1 MVSSLNYALWC
12 SVVGVPAL
20 IWMFEKRSDGWK
32 NRSQTGNSLL
42 LFYWCHPPQ
51 KKTFFLQNSSQGV
64 MHDKQRAIR
73 WMLNVEHFLKA
84 VAHKDVVKRALQ
96 AEACVCVCV
105 LVCVCVCVC
114 VCVFVLSRVFSNFR
128 VRVNRVK
135 QAPSGKIQVQFWGVD
150 CVVKWHNGTVTLHQN
165 HIGCNGWWW
174 ERHGGKKRK
183 RDRGKCCVKRW
194 YTQWYNFLL
203 LLFYGCV
210 TQQNWHDSHWYL
222 RWDLPPPVLHPN
234 DL

>member
-51 KKTFFLQNSSQGV
+51 KKKYFFAEFITRCYAWQATGYS
-64 MHDKQRAIR
+64 
-73 WMLNVEHFLKA
+73 LNVEC
-84 VAHKDVVKRALQ
+84 RAFFKSRCSQ
-96 AEACVCVCV
+96 GRCETGSPGW
-105 LVCVCVCVC
+105 VCVCVCSC
-114 VCVFVLSRVFSNFR
+114 VCVRVCVREFVLSRVFSNFR

-150 CVVKWHNGTVTLHQN
+150 CVVKRHNGTVTLHQN
-165 HIGCNGWWW
+165 HIDCNGWWW

-222 RWDLPPPVLHPN
+222 SWDLPPPVLHPS